1 MNKLILLLPALFLA
15 GCANQE
21 IITMEDASPQV
32 SDLRDL
38 DNDGVIKARELCD
51 ETLSGAAV
59 NNDGCAKDKTVK
71 QSFRLDVKFPNDSAQ
86 LLPSYYGKLEQ
97 LAAFLEEQDG
107 AVVTIEGHASKVGS
121 ASYNLALSQ
130 RRADAVANALVE
142 DFDIPASRVEAIGY
156 GHTEPLMDEDSE
168 LAHETNRRV
177 MASLSGEYNV
187 TDMRWTIFTS
197 E

>member
-1 MNKLILLLPALFLA
+1 MNKLVLLLPILLLG

-21 IITMEDASPQV
+21 IATMQDVSPQAN
-32 SDLRDL
+32 DLRDL
-38 DNDGVIKARELCD
+38 DYDGVIKARELCG

-71 QSFRLDVKFPNDSAQ
+71 QSFRLDVKFPNDSAK
-86 LLPSYYGKLEQ
+86 LIPSNYAKLEQ

-107 AVVTIEGHASKVGS
+107 AVATIEGHASKVGNP
-121 ASYNLALSQ
+121 AYNLSLSQ
-130 RRADAVANALVE
+130 RRADAVATALIE
-142 DFDIPASRVEAIGY
+142 DFDIPASRVEAVGY
-156 GHTEPLMDEDSE
+156 GDTVPLIDEDSE

-177 MASLSGEYNV
+177 MASLSGEFSV

>member
-1 MNKLILLLPALFLA
+1 MNKLILLIPALFLA

-21 IITMEDASPQV
+21 IVTMQDTSSQV
-32 SDLRDL
+32 NDLRDL
-38 DNDGVIKARELCD
+38 DYDGVIKARELCD
-51 ETLSGAAV
+51 ETLNGASV
-59 NNDGCAKDKTVK
+59 NNDGCPKDKTIK
-71 QSFRLDVKFPNDSAQ
+71 QSFRLDVKFANDSSK
-86 LLPSYYGKLEQ
+86 LLPSNYAKLEQ

-107 AVVTIEGHASKVGS
+107 AVVTIEGHASKVGNP
-121 ASYNLALSQ
+121 AYNLALSQ

-142 DFDIPASRVEAIGY
+142 DFDIPVSRVEAIGY
-156 GHTEPLMDEDSE
+156 GDAEPLIDEDSE

-177 MASLSGEYNV
+177 MASLSGEYST